1 MFYLAKVSSI
11 QFNNLAENAMAKV
24 LVIDDE
30 PSIATLVAEII
41 EGYGH
46 QVCIAFNGLQGLE
59 FIKENKFDLIISD
72 IMMPHITGL
81 ELLYFV
87 RSNSQLNSTHFVL
100 MSAVAHLSNLDN
112 KYQPEDFLVKPFDI
126 TRIDEI
132 VQKFLPESD
141 ENSFFGSSI
150 SFNFPFKENLNNSS
164 FSRNF
169 GELN

>member
-1 MFYLAKVSSI
+1 
-11 QFNNLAENAMAKV
+11 MAKV

-46 QVCIAFNGLQGLE
+46 QVSLAFNGLQALD
-59 FIKENKFDLIISD
+59 FIKQDKYDLIISD

-81 ELLYFV
+81 ELLFFV
-87 RSNSQLNSTHFVL
+87 RSNAQLAGTNFVL
-100 MSAVAHLSNLDN
+100 MSAVAHLSNLET

-132 VQKFLPESD
+132 VQKFLPEAD
-141 ENSFFGSSI
+141 ENLFFNSSI
-150 SFNFPFKENLNNSS
+150 SFNFPFKGNFLNPQL
-164 FSRNF
+164 SREF
-169 GELN
+169 GESN

>member
-1 MFYLAKVSSI
+1 
-11 QFNNLAENAMAKV
+11 MAKV

-59 FIKENKFDLIISD
+59 FIKRDKFDLIISD
-72 IMMPHITGL
+72 IMMPHVTGL
-81 ELLYFV
+81 ELLHYV
-87 RSNSQLNSTHFVL
+87 RSNSQLSETHFVL
-100 MSAVAHLSNLDN
+100 MSAVAHLSNLGN
-112 KYQPEDFLVKPFDI
+112 KYQPEDFLIKPFDI

-141 ENSFFGSSI
+141 ERQFFNNSI
-150 SFNFPFKENLNNSS
+150 SFNFSFKENMNNSA
-164 FSRNF
+164 FSREF
-169 GELN
+169 GESN

>member
-1 MFYLAKVSSI
+1 
-11 QFNNLAENAMAKV
+11 MAKV

-46 QVCIAFNGLQGLE
+46 HVSIAFNGLQGLE

-87 RSNSQLNSTHFVL
+87 RSNAQLNSTHFVL
-100 MSAVAHLSNLDN
+100 MSAVAHLSNLEN

-132 VQKFLPESD
+132 VQKFLPETD
-141 ENSFFGSSI
+141 AHSFFNSSI
-150 SFNFPFKENLNNSS
+150 SFDFPFRGNVNNSS
-164 FSRNF
+164 FSREF
-169 GELN
+169 GETG